1 MKILVTGFEP
11 FGKDHINPSEEIL
24 KRLPQTIAGHE
35 IVKITIPVVAYKSLE
50 CIRQAVNQ
58 YLPDSIVC
66 LGQASGRE
74 GITVERV
81 AINVNDFSIPD
92 NAGIQLCNTPIVEG
106 APAAYFSTLPI
117 YRMVEAIRQKGIRA
131 AISNT
136 AGTYVCNHVMY
147 GVLHAYSAL
156 GIRAGFVHVPAM
168 DTQVDDPLKDACMTL
183 EEMVN
188 GIEAMLVVVHEKDI
202 VGKEE
207 GRIA

>member
-1 MKILVTGFEP
+1 
-11 FGKDHINPSEEIL
+11 
-24 KRLPQTIAGHE
+24 
-35 IVKITIPVVAYKSLE
+35 
-50 CIRQAVNQ
+50 
-58 YLPDSIVC
+58 
-66 LGQASGRE
+66 
-74 GITVERV
+74 
-81 AINVNDFSIPD
+81 
-92 NAGIQLCNTPIVEG
+92 
-106 APAAYFSTLPI
+106 
-117 YRMVEAIRQKGIRA
+117 
-131 AISNT
+131 
-136 AGTYVCNHVMY
+136 MY